1 MKITTD
7 TKKRAIGKKK
17 TGSTFFSVL
26 IGIVLLSLAAV
37 PLISTLINQTKATR
51 MSKMRVFANQLAS
64 NMIERFRTEDFSQ
77 VTAILDSTEAG
88 EFFVTEDELLNP
100 DDIDATYTNLLGQFK
115 RSLVLTPVN
124 SRKGVLEA
132 LVTWSEEG
140 HQREVRLSTV
150 LVDTTFDGGKP

>member
-1 MKITTD
+1 
-7 TKKRAIGKKK
+7 
-17 TGSTFFSVL
+17 
-26 IGIVLLSLAAV
+26 
-37 PLISTLINQTKATR
+37 
-51 MSKMRVFANQLAS
+51 
-64 NMIERFRTEDFSQ
+64 MIERFRTEDFSQ